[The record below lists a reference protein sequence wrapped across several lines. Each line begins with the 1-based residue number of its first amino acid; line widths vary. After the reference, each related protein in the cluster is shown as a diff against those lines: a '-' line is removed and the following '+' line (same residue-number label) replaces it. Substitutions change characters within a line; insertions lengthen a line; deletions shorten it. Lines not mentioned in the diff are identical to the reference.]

1 MYKLGLV
8 VALIFSISFGFSQTN
23 VEFVKSNFP
32 NKASYKQAIQ
42 NIEDGDYY
50 FDLGGSN
57 IELALGYYLKANELN
72 PDNAELNYKIG
83 LCYIEAKPASES
95 LRFLKK
101 AIQLDPKVDVDYNL
115 YLAKAYHINLQFDK
129 AIDIYKIY
137 RDHLPPD
144 ESVIMNDL
152 IDRYIEECKNGKEL
166 IKKPVRVIIDNLGPN
181 INSEYPDYGAVV
193 NIDESVIFY
202 SSRRPTTTGG
212 NRNEDDMMFFEDT
225 YWSIK
230 GNDGWNRSKNIGKPI
245 NTSLHDAAV
254 GIAPDGQT
262 LLIYRDDNNGDI
274 YWSKQ
279 RGETWTEPMPFPA
292 PINSEFQES
301 SASFSYNGKRLFF
314 VSDREGGYGG
324 KDIYYCDKDKNGNW
338 GEAHNLGNVIN
349 TKYDDIAVFA
359 YADGK
364 TIYFSSEGHN
374 GMGGFDIYRA
384 VLNNGKWSVPEN
396 IGYPVNSPD
405 PDVFF
410 SIGASGRNAYYSS
423 NRVEGLGDQDIYKIT
438 FLGPKKEPVYSGED
452 PLIASNAEGFKNA
465 DIESSIS
472 LKKSQL
478 TLLKGVVSDEITQ
491 EPIEASVELID
502 NEAGEVLASFHSNSA
517 TGKYLISLPSGHNY
531 GIAVSS
537 DGYLFYSDNFVIPEF
552 ESYHEVVRNIKLQ
565 RIEIGK
571 GIALNNIFFEYKKV
585 ELSRESKVE
594 LQRILKLMEKYPKL
608 EIEVSGHTD
617 NIGGDEYN
625 KSLSLR
631 RAKSV
636 VNYLV
641 KNGIS
646 SNRLVAKGYGFDK
659 PISTN
664 DTDEGRKKNR
674 RSEITIIKK

>member
-1 MYKLGLV
+1 MNKFTLFL
-8 VALIFSISFGFSQTN
+8 ALLFSINLGFSQNN
-23 VEFVKSNFP
+23 VEFKKSNFSD
-32 NKASYKQAIQ
+32 KATYKKAIQ

-50 FDLGGSN
+50 FELGGSN
-57 IELALGYYLKANELN
+57 IELALGYYLKANKLN
-72 PDNAELNYKIG
+72 SENAELNYKIG

-95 LRFLKK
+95 LKYLKK
-101 AIQLDPKVDVDYNL
+101 AKLLDPDVDVDYNL
-115 YLAKAYHINLQFDK
+115 FLAKAYHVNLQFDK
-129 AIDIYKIY
+129 AIAKYKFY
-137 RDHLPPD
+137 RDHLPPE
-144 ESVIMNDL
+144 ESVIMNDV
-152 IDRYIEECKNGKEL
+152 IDRYIEECKNGKEI
-166 IKKPVRVIIDNLGPN
+166 IKHPVRVIIENLGTN

-212 NRNEDDMMFFEDT
+212 ERSEDDMMYFEDT
-225 YWSIK
+225 YWSK
-230 GNDGWNRSKNIGKPI
+230 KKDDKWEKSKNIGKPI
-245 NTSLHDAAV
+245 NTPLHDAVV

-262 LLIYRDDNNGDI
+262 LLLYRDDNNGDI

-279 RGETWTEPMPFPA
+279 VGEKWTEPMPFPE

-301 SASFSYNGKRLFF
+301 SASYSYNGKRLFF

-324 KDIYYCDKDKNGNW
+324 KDIYYSDRDEDGNW
-338 GEAHNLGNVIN
+338 GEVHNLGNVIN

-384 VLNNGKWSVPEN
+384 ELNNGKWSVPEN
-396 IGYPVNSPD
+396 LGYPINSPD

-423 NRVEGLGDQDIYKIT
+423 NRVEGYGDQDIYKIT
-438 FLGPKKEPVYSGED
+438 FLGAKKEPVYSSED
-452 PLIASNAEGFKNA
+452 PLIASNSEGIKNA
-465 DIESSIS
+465 NIESSIS
-472 LKKSQL
+472 IKKSQL
-478 TLLKGVVSDEITQ
+478 TLLKGIVSDEITQ
-491 EPIEASVELID
+491 QPIEANVELID

-531 GIAVSS
+531 GIAVSA
-537 DGYLFYSDNFVIPEF
+537 DGYLFYSDNFVIPKF
-552 ESYHEVVRNIKLQ
+552 ESYHEIRRNIKLQ

-571 GIALNNIFFEYKKV
+571 GIALNNIFFEYKKAG
-585 ELSRESKVE
+585 LSKESKVE
-594 LQRILKLMEKYPKL
+594 LQRILKLMQKYPTL

-617 NIGGDEYN
+617 NIGGEEYN
-625 KSLSLR
+625 KSLSQR

-636 VNYLV
+636 VSYLV
-641 KNGIS
+641 KHGI
-646 SNRLVAKGYGFDK
+646 NAKRMIAKGYGFSK
-659 PISTN
+659 PIESN
-664 DTDEGRKKNR
+664 DTDEGRRKNR